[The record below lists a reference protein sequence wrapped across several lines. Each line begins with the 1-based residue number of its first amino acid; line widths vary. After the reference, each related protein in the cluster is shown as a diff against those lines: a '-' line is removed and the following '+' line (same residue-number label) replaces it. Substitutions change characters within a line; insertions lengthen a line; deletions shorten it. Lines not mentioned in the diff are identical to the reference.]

1 MIGATLSRY
10 RILSKLG
17 GGGMGVV
24 YEAEDTRLGR
34 HVAVKLLP
42 DGLGGDPQARERFE
56 REARAASALN
66 HPHICVLHEIGED
79 QGRLFIVM
87 ELMKGQTLKHRIGG
101 KPIAVEE
108 AVELAIQV
116 ADALDAAHATG
127 IIHRDIKPA
136 NIFVTDRGQAKLLDF
151 GLAKQTVKRARV
163 DVEQATAVRPTE
175 LTEAGALMGTVAYMS
190 PEQARGKDLDARS
203 DIYSFGAVL
212 YEMVT
217 GVLPFAAESTGEM
230 LAAIFSQEAVAPTQR
245 NPLLPAELDR
255 IIGKAMEKDRSRRY
269 ETAAEMR
276 ADLLQ
281 LRRDS
286 TQPGAA
292 TTDRPAAPAARPRR
306 RAWWLGAGAAVL
318 ALMAAFWFGGVATR
332 PAPRPQVE
340 AQAEGPTLAVLPF
353 VDMSAGKDQEY
364 FADGL
369 AEELLNSL
377 SRIKELRVTGRT
389 SSFQFKGRNEDLRD
403 IGRKLN
409 VATLL
414 EGSVRRAGSRI
425 RITVQLVKAADGFHL
440 WSETYDRQMDDI
452 FEVQDEIARE
462 VASAMQV
469 TLLGRKAGAPASGET
484 YNLLLQARH
493 LLKQHDQANRRKAQE
508 LVERALARDRAY
520 APAWVDLA
528 IVYMRDFE
536 DADTLVAKQD
546 ALRQQQDA
554 LAKALALDPDMA
566 EAHARMARVQ
576 RLHWDFA
583 AADKSMQRA
592 LVLAPGDVDVITAAA
607 GVASS
612 FGRFDEAIALQEKA
626 QKMDPLSNSNWYN
639 LAFRYLAA
647 GRATEAE
654 ITLKELLSGDP
665 EDADGHAL
673 LGDAYL
679 AEGRAAEAL
688 GEYAKGDESD
698 RLAGRAMAQ
707 HALGHAEASQAAL
720 RELIA
725 KYGEQRRMIAA
736 VHAYRGETDEAFAS
750 LERAY
755 QERDPD
761 LVYLNPSYF
770 LRLLHRD
777 PRWAALLKKM
787 GLSPRG

>member
-42 DGLGGDPQARERFE
+42 DGLGGDPQALERFE

-66 HPHICVLHEIGED
+66 HPQHLRDPRDRRRPGPALHRDGADEGPD
-79 QGRLFIVM
+79 
-87 ELMKGQTLKHRIGG
+87 
-101 KPIAVEE
+101 PE
-108 AVELAIQV
+108 APDRRQ
-116 ADALDAAHATG
+116 ADGDRSRRSSWRCRSRTRSTPRTRPG

-136 NIFVTDRGQAKLLDF
+136 NIFVTERGQAKLLDF

-190 PEQARGKDLDARS
+190 PEQARGKELDART
-203 DIYSFGAVL
+203 DLYSFGAVL
-212 YEMVT
+212 YEMAT
-217 GVLPFAAESTGEM
+217 GVLPFAAESTGEV
-230 LAAIFSQEAVAPTQR
+230 LAAIFSQEPVAPTR
-245 NPLLPAELDR
+245 
-255 IIGKAMEKDRSRRY
+255 
-269 ETAAEMR
+269 
-276 ADLLQ
+276 LQ
-281 LRRDS
+281 
-286 TQPGAA
+286 
-292 TTDRPAAPAARPRR
+292 PAAPGRAGADHRARRWRRTGACDTRARRKCGRTCSGCGGTAPNRARRRRDRRGRGPPRRPRR

-377 SRIKELRVTGRT
+377 ARIPELRVTGRT

-414 EGSVRRAGSRI
+414 EGSVRKAGSRI

-452 FEVQDEIARE
+452 FAVQDEIARE
-462 VASAMQV
+462 VAGAMQV
-469 TLLGRKAGAPASGET
+469 TLLGRKAGAPAPSGET

-508 LVERALARDRAY
+508 LVERALARDR
-520 APAWVDLA
+520 DLRA
-528 IVYMRDFE
+528 GLGGSRDR
-536 DADTLVAKQD
+536 L
-546 ALRQQQDA
+546 
-554 LAKALALDPDMA
+554 
-566 EAHARMARVQ
+566 HAR
-576 RLHWDFA
+576 
-583 AADKSMQRA
+583 
-592 LVLAPGDVDVITAAA
+592 
-607 GVASS
+607 
-612 FGRFDEAIALQEKA
+612 
-626 QKMDPLSNSNWYN
+626 
-639 LAFRYLAA
+639 
-647 GRATEAE
+647 
-654 ITLKELLSGDP
+654 
-665 EDADGHAL
+665 
-673 LGDAYL
+673 
-679 AEGRAAEAL
+679 
-688 GEYAKGDESD
+688 
-698 RLAGRAMAQ
+698 
-707 HALGHAEASQAAL
+707 L
-720 RELIA
+720 R
-725 KYGEQRRMIAA
+725 GC
-736 VHAYRGETDEAFAS
+736 
-750 LERAY
+750 
-755 QERDPD
+755 
-761 LVYLNPSYF
+761 
-770 LRLLHRD
+770 
-777 PRWAALLKKM
+777 
-787 GLSPRG
+787 